1 VFPFTYHGHVHTE
14 CTLDG
19 GFARPWCSTQ
29 VDSNGNHVV
38 GAWGDCPASC
48 PTETVATTPEPT
60 CTTTSGAKCVFP
72 FIYNGHVHRECTR
85 DGGFS
90 TPWCSTKTD
99 AWGFHVKGNYG
110 DCTSTCHVEP
120 TFGDIFGFLG

>member
-1 VFPFTYHGHVHTE
+1 M
-14 CTLDG
+14 
-19 GFARPWCSTQ
+19 
-29 VDSNGNHVV
+29 
-38 GAWGDCPASC
+38 
-48 PTETVATTPEPT
+48 ATTPEPT

-99 AWGFHVKGNYG
+99 AWGFHVK
-110 DCTSTCHVEP
+110 VELA
-120 TFGDIFGFLG
+120 TVCSIIFANPFLIDN